1 MYLIFLGAMLT
12 ALFGLITE
20 IHFDLFVWTVL
31 LKALTSLFFVLAG
44 LAGYIKNPDRRFFSG
59 PVLAA
64 FLCSMAGDILL
75 AIDRTQGILFVLGV
89 VSFAGAHIL
98 FSISFCRICA
108 VKKTDVICT
117 IAVYFVLLSLL
128 LTGDFDFQ
136 GLLPVLLGYAVVI
149 SFMAAKAL
157 SFWRC
162 RNAWGRVSVLVMS
175 GGILF
180 MLSDVVL
187 LFWLFGKG
195 MPRQLQSVNWLI
207 YYLAQGCLSASLSV
221 SVNKNCEEG
230 EKDEIHMAG

>member
-12 ALFGLITE
+12 ALFGLITAF
-20 IHFDLFVWTVL
+20 HFDLFVWTVL

-136 GLLPVLLGYAVVI
+136 GLLPVLIGYAAVI
-149 SFMAAKAL
+149 SFMLVKAL
-157 SFWRC
+157 SLWRC
-162 RNAWGRVSVLVMS
+162 RHRNLKVSLLVMA
-175 GGILF
+175 GGVLF
-180 MLSDVVL
+180 LLSDVVL
-187 LFWLFGKG
+187 LYWLFGIG
-195 MPRQLQSVNWLI
+195 MPEGVQWANWIL
-207 YYLAQGCLSASLSV
+207 YYMAQGCLSASLS
-221 SVNKNCEEG
+221 
-230 EKDEIHMAG
+230 A